1 MIGQI
6 VMQVVQ
12 PAQQLGSVKEGMTSP
27 NELFGAMLLNAGR
40 ESLLTDEAVLSE
52 LEVLFEKLMSA
63 VESEDMASF
72 LKAAGETDP
81 AIKQMF
87 MLFDET
93 EMKDLTMP
101 ELLLAAGVNE
111 ELVEKAHNEEISAPE
126 ELLRQILKL
135 EEEELP
141 ENKEFTLPNLAELQR
156 TIMYQNVKTD
166 LQHAKQLTVH
176 EDLAKLVLLT
186 KGLSLMD
193 QKNSVNP
200 EKNHLVQK
208 MSEVM
213 EAIQTFFKN
222 TIRELNVPK
231 QNDVLKQ
238 TTLPEVMKNDHGM
251 LNLQTLQLQSG
262 PVKWSLAQPLRQP
275 DTAHQLMEQF
285 QQVMQKAG
293 FGKVNGTEKLMIR
306 LQPEHLGTLKIELLQ
321 KDGMMT
327 ARIIASSAVAKEMI
341 DSQLNQ
347 LRQSFAA
354 QNLQVEK
361 IEIAH
366 TETTENKL
374 NKDSDNQQH
383 QGQDRQKHE
392 QEDDEQ
398 VSFHD
403 IFLNIEV

>member
-1 MIGQI
+1 MIGHITMQI
-6 VMQVVQ
+6 TQHS
-12 PAQQLGSVKEGMTSP
+12 QQLGSVKEGMTGP

-40 ESLLTDEAVLSE
+40 ESIQTEEAVLSE
-52 LEVLFEKLMSA
+52 LEILFEKLMLA
-63 VESEDMASF
+63 VESEDMTSF
-72 LKAAGETDP
+72 LKAAGESDP

-93 EMKDLTMP
+93 EIKGLTMP

-111 ELVEKAHNEEISAPE
+111 ELVEKALNEEITVPE
-126 ELLRQILKL
+126 VLLREVLKL
-135 EEEELP
+135 EEELP
-141 ENKEFTLPNLAELQR
+141 ENKEFALLNLAVLQQ
-156 TIMYQNVKTD
+156 TIMHQDAKID
-166 LQHAKQLTVH
+166 HHHSKQLTVH
-176 EDLAKLVLLT
+176 EDLAKLILLT
-186 KGLSLMD
+186 KGLSLID
-193 QKNSVNP
+193 QKNSLGP
-200 EKNHLVQK
+200 EKNNQMQK

-213 EAIQTFFKN
+213 EAIQTVFKN
-222 TIRELNVPK
+222 TMQELNVPK
-231 QNDVLKQ
+231 QHDGLKQ
-238 TTLPEVMKNDHGM
+238 TVSPEILKNDHGM
-251 LNLQTLQLQSG
+251 LNLHTMQLQSG
-262 PVKWSLAQPLRQP
+262 PMKWSLAQPLRQP
-275 DTAHQLMEQF
+275 DTANQLMEQF
-285 QQVMQKAG
+285 KQVMQKAG

-347 LRQSFAA
+347 LRQSFTA

-361 IEIAH
+361 IEIVH
-366 TETTENKL
+366 SETAENRL

-383 QGQDRQKHE
+383 QGQDRQEHE